1 MTDLEKRMLDLS
13 KEKEL
18 SYKEL
23 EEIKNGVEDEIDRAA
38 LMGVLAIRANLK
50 DKSKEPLALWRFVR
64 YLTEVE
70 LPMQIIDFTAML
82 FPNNEEYFK
91 REMPVVAYE
100 LIQKAAQQMLDKK
113 DYQNEEHKQWLE
125 AIVKGEIPYGWKIK
139 EVNSEG

>member
-1 MTDLEKRMLDLS
+1 
-13 KEKEL
+13 
-18 SYKEL
+18 
-23 EEIKNGVEDEIDRAA
+23 
-38 LMGVLAIRANLK
+38 
-50 DKSKEPLALWRFVR
+50 
-64 YLTEVE
+64 
-70 LPMQIIDFTAML
+70 MQIIDFTAML